1 MRDRIKK
8 ILKEENDFDWT
19 GDVNPV
25 SKEDIISTLHSLSD
39 VGYRRALET
48 SQLTEAIYNLALN
61 ENQLDSLAKAL
72 YHLADY
78 SHNEGIDIG
87 HQQGY
92 SEGER
97 DGYQYGYSEGH
108 DEGYDEGKQ
117 EIDDELELERE
128 KGYDEGYG
136 EGLSDGYT
144 KGYEEGVEVTYHKA
158 FEEGRAYEAGIEV
171 EDFERRE
178 SGFDPNEY
186 YDEEEEN
193 Y

>member
-8 ILKEENDFDWT
+8 ILKEDNDFDWT

-39 VGYRRALET
+39 VGYRRDLET
-48 SQLTEAIYNLALN
+48 SKLTETIYNLALN
-61 ENQLDSLAKAL
+61 ENQLNSLVKAL

-78 SHNEGIDIG
+78 SYSEGIDVG
-87 HQQGY
+87 NQNGY

-97 DGYQYGYSEGH
+97 DGYKYGYDDGYSEGKQDI
-108 DEGYDEGKQ
+108 DE
-117 EIDDELELERE
+117 ELDLARE
-128 KGYDEGYG
+128 KGYDEGYD

-178 SGFDPNEY
+178 SGFDPSEY
-186 YDEEEEN
+186 YDEEEN

>member
-8 ILKEENDFDWT
+8 ILKEDNDFDWA

-25 SKEDIISTLHSLSD
+25 SKEDIISTLHVLSD
-39 VGYRRALET
+39 VGYRRDLET
-48 SQLTEAIYNLALN
+48 SKLTETIYNLALN

-78 SHNEGIDIG
+78 SYNEGIDVG
-87 HQQGY
+87 NQQGY

-97 DGYQYGYSEGH
+97 DGYRYGYDDGYSEGKQDI
-108 DEGYDEGKQ
+108 DEK
-117 EIDDELELERE
+117 LELERE

-136 EGLSDGYT
+136 EGLSEGYT
-144 KGYEEGVEVTYHKA
+144 KGYEEGKEETYHKA
-158 FEEGRAYEAGIEV
+158 FEEGRSYEAGIEV
-171 EDFERRE
+171 EDLERRE
-178 SGFDPNEY
+178 SGFDPSE
-186 YDEEEEN
+186 YDEENDEN

>member
-8 ILKEENDFDWT
+8 ILKEDNDFDWT

-25 SKEDIISTLHSLSD
+25 SKEDIISTLHGLSD
-39 VGYRRALET
+39 VGYRRDLKT
-48 SQLTEAIYNLALN
+48 SQLTDAIHKLALN

-87 HQQGY
+87 HQEGY
-92 SEGER
+92 SSAYNEGYS
-97 DGYQYGYSEGH
+97 DGYNEGYDNRKEEEYDH
-108 DEGYDEGKQ
+108 TEDIKQDAYDEGYDEGLSDGYK
-117 EIDDELELERE
+117 
-128 KGYDEGYG
+128 KGYDEG
-136 EGLSDGYT
+136 
-144 KGYEEGVEVTYHKA
+144 VEITYHKA
-158 FEEGRAYEAGIEV
+158 FEEGRAYEAGIDV

-178 SGFDPNEY
+178 SDFEPRE
-186 YDEEEEN
+186 YDEDYDEN